1 MHFWA
6 GPETG
11 SALFWN
17 EGKLYMSDEHD
28 VPIADF
34 ITSILMMVFS
44 GWVIVVGLGMR
55 RFEPLGL
62 RISPGFSPIV
72 FGSLLLLCGLIMFGR
87 SVAKRG
93 YRIPLSKESVKAFL
107 KAGETQNFLVV
118 LATIFVFYFLLGI
131 VHFAVLGSLCIFF
144 IVWYF
149 KGVPWW
155 KNILI
160 SVLCST
166 TIWFSFEHLFLIPL
180 P

>member
-1 MHFWA
+1 M
-6 GPETG
+6 
-11 SALFWN
+11 
-17 EGKLYMSDEHD
+17 MSDEHD
-28 VPIADF
+28 VPIGDF
-34 ITSILMMVFS
+34 ITSVLMILFS
-44 GWVIVVGLGMR
+44 GWVIVEGLGMR

-87 SVAKRG
+87 SAARHG
-93 YRIPLSKESVKAFL
+93 YRIKLNAGSIKAFL
-107 KAGETQNFLVV
+107 KSWETLNFLVV

-131 VHFAVLGSLCIFF
+131 IHFAVLSSLCIFF

-155 KNILI
+155 KNLLI
-160 SVLCST
+160 SVLCSIA
-166 TIWFSFEHLFLIPL
+166 IWYSFEHLFLIPL

>member
-1 MHFWA
+1 
-6 GPETG
+6 
-11 SALFWN
+11 
-17 EGKLYMSDEHD
+17 MSDEHD
-28 VPIADF
+28 VPIGDF
-34 ITSILMMVFS
+34 ITSILMILFS

-72 FGSLLLLCGLIMFGR
+72 FGSLLLLCGLIMLGR
-87 SVAKRG
+87 SIAKRG
-93 YRIPLSKESVKAFL
+93 YKIELDATSVKTFL
-107 KAGETQNFLVV
+107 KSRETRNFLVV
-118 LATIFVFYFLLGI
+118 LATIFVVYFLLGI
-131 VHFAVLGSLCIFF
+131 IHFAVLGSLCIFF

-155 KNILI
+155 KNLII

-166 TIWFSFEHLFLIPL
+166 VIWFSFEHLFLIPL

>member
-11 SALFWN
+11 SALFLN

-72 FGSLLLLCGLIMFGR
+72 FGSLLLLCGLR
-87 SVAKRG
+87 SEERRVG
-93 YRIPLSKESVKAFL
+93 KE
-107 KAGETQNFLVV
+107 
-118 LATIFVFYFLLGI
+118 
-131 VHFAVLGSLCIFF
+131 CR
-144 IVWYF
+144 
-149 KGVPWW
+149 
-155 KNILI
+155 
-160 SVLCST
+160 
-166 TIWFSFEHLFLIPL
+166 
-180 P
+180 

>member
-1 MHFWA
+1 
-6 GPETG
+6 
-11 SALFWN
+11 
-17 EGKLYMSDEHD
+17 MSDEHD

-62 RISPGFSPIV
+62 RISPGFSPTV
-72 FGSLLLLCGLIMFGR
+72 FGSLLFLCGLIMFGR

-93 YRIPLSKESVKAFL
+93 YRIPLSAESVKAFL
-107 KAGETQNFLVV
+107 KAKETRNFLVV

-166 TIWFSFEHLFLIPL
+166 AIWFSFEHLFLIPL